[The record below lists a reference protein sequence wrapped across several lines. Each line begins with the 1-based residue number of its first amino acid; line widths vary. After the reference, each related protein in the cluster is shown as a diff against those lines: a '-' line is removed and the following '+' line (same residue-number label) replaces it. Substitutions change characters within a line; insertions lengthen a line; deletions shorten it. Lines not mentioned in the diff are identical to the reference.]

1 VVSYSGICNEL
12 LNIQRREYI
21 CSKPHLVISEEDNLD
36 NTTITPPINQVADEP
51 ITDAPEIAVDEPTID
66 APEIVV
72 DEPITDAPVIVNA
85 SSVEDIENI
94 RDVADDQPA
103 TIPTQSKDTEQII
116 PSAYRSPVKGG
127 VATPTSVSEGMEIP
141 YGATSPRAHASET
154 GTPSTYHDNI
164 FQSHDFSDTNQFIN
178 SAGKDV
184 RFNVSMNTFV
194 QSHLMNYIPLPF
206 SIKLLLLAFLA

>member
-1 VVSYSGICNEL
+1 VFLTSLYLQVAVLFIIQFANFGTCIPQLKLVASYSGICNEL
-12 LNIQRREYI
+12 INIQRREYI
-21 CSKPHLVISEEDNLD
+21 CSKPHLVISEEDHPD

-51 ITDAPEIAVDEPTID
+51 ITDAPEIAVDEPITD

-72 DEPITDAPVIVNA
+72 DEPITDAPEIERIV
-85 SSVEDIENI
+85 S
-94 RDVADDQPA
+94 VADDQPA

-116 PSAYRSPVKGG
+116 PSAYRSPNKGG

-164 FQSHDFSDTNQFIN
+164 FQSHDFSDTNQFIS

-184 RFNVSMNTFV
+184 RFNVS
-194 QSHLMNYIPLPF
+194 S
-206 SIKLLLLAFLA
+206 